1 MKEQEIKLFNKKKA
15 MFSRGTFTRC
25 IECDYQA
32 LTWHSNLEELENCR
46 KCGGKLEVIAK
57 EVGDAKGKQDEEVN
71 R

>member
-1 MKEQEIKLFNKKKA
+1 MKEHEIKLFNKKKA

-32 LTWHSNLEELENCR
+32 LTWHSNLEELNMIDNYA
-46 KCGGKLEVIAK
+46 LERLSEPK
-57 EVGDAKGKQDEEVN
+57 ESK